1 MSEHFAAVTVS
12 AYLHICIHNIFR
24 VEERRG
30 TLIHYKEV
38 LLKALN
44 YVWNTFI
51 PSAVTYRCFY
61 AFSFFLMSVNNMKST

>member
-44 YVWNTFI
+44 YV
-51 PSAVTYRCFY
+51 
-61 AFSFFLMSVNNMKST
+61 

>member
-30 TLIHYKEV
+30 TCESMMYLQ
-38 LLKALN
+38 
-44 YVWNTFI
+44 
-51 PSAVTYRCFY
+51 
-61 AFSFFLMSVNNMKST
+61 